1 MKMLLASLT
10 AMSLLASGVAASA
23 DPDEAYMV
31 DRRQFK
37 KTYKTIALAPVYA
50 DPYLKM
56 PSSIADLL
64 EKEVT
69 AYLKKEGFTVI
80 PSSVLAGIRSQMTE
94 QVGGYATADASEVDV
109 AKAKA
114 VRDHSV
120 RELWFKEDFDA
131 LVSIRVTITRMPIES
146 DRIEWDGA
154 KQKIE
159 TKGRGRK
166 YTAQIPVSSVS
177 VGFYD
182 VSDKPLYLA
191 YGGLEALMYRDGE
204 QLQPFDVDR
213 FFKDEKRIR
222 RAAKLAVDPI

>member
-1 MKMLLASLT
+1 MRSLLT
-10 AMSLLASGVAASA
+10 AFTAISLLASGVASSA

-56 PSSIADLL
+56 PSSVADTL
-64 EKEVT
+64 EKEIT
-69 AYLKKEGFTVI
+69 AHLEKEGFTVI
-80 PSSVLAGIRSQMTE
+80 PSTVLAGIRSKMSE
-94 QVGGYATADASEVDV
+94 QVGGFATTDATAADV

-131 LVSIRVTITRMPIES
+131 LVSIRITVTRMPIES

-204 QLQPFDVDR
+204 QLQPLEVNR